1 MVYLTLFYVQWHE
14 CVRSSWNWIYSHL
27 CAAAMWVLGME
38 LTSSGRATKLFNGVL
53 QIENKKTRQKQTDSL
68 IFKSEFQDS
77 QDYYMKLPEFK
88 SAISQ
93 FQQECLQRSQEKKKP
108 TNQVEWSARVKGL
121 LHYLPTLAVFWIS
134 YLVSLSTHIEFN
146 TCERQ
151 TEGNNQ
157 EKEKPWGVGQ
167 NRDLEWERERER
179 ERERESA
186 FTSVLWENH
195 LSLIYKSHCP
205 PF

>member
-93 FQQECLQRSQEKKKP
+93 FQQECLQRSQEKK
-108 TNQVEWSARVKGL
+108 NQQIRLNEVPESKACSTTCQPWLYFES
-121 LHYLPTLAVFWIS
+121 HIWF
-134 YLVSLSTHIEFN
+134 LSPRT
-146 TCERQ
+146 
-151 TEGNNQ
+151 
-157 EKEKPWGVGQ
+157 
-167 NRDLEWERERER
+167 
-179 ERERESA
+179 
-186 FTSVLWENH
+186 
-195 LSLIYKSHCP
+195 LSLIHVKGRLKETIKKKRKHEELDKIEI
-205 PF
+205 

>member
-77 QDYYMKLPEFK
+77 QDYYIKLPEFK

-93 FQQECLQRSQEKKKP
+93 FQQECLQRSQEKKK
-108 TNQVEWSARVKGL
+108 TNKSGWMKCQSQRPAPLPANPGCIL
-121 LHYLPTLAVFWIS
+121 NLIFGFFLHVHW
-134 YLVSLSTHIEFN
+134 V
-146 TCERQ
+146 
-151 TEGNNQ
+151 
-157 EKEKPWGVGQ
+157 
-167 NRDLEWERERER
+167 
-179 ERERESA
+179 
-186 FTSVLWENH
+186 
-195 LSLIYKSHCP
+195 
-205 PF
+205 